1 MGRGKAIRVLGC
13 RQYSIYDIAMNVNPE
28 QLRIVHYPDP
38 ILRKKAE
45 AIPEVTQ
52 NVREVAYR
60 MLDLMHEAPGVGL
73 AAPQVGLGWRMF
85 VANPTGEE
93 RDNLAYVN
101 PRLIDPGEDVE
112 PYDEGCLSLP
122 NVQVKVIRPTEITIE
137 ATDLDGNLFRDTTD
151 GLLARIWQHECDHL
165 DGVLIIDKMN
175 QIDRLA
181 NKKALRAL
189 DPSY

>member
-1 MGRGKAIRVLGC
+1 
-13 RQYSIYDIAMNVNPE
+13 MNVNPE

-45 AIPEVTQ
+45 PVAEITEKVY
-52 NVREVAYR
+52 EVAHR
-60 MLDLMHEAPGVGL
+60 MLELMHEAPGVGL

-85 VANPTGEE
+85 VVNATGEE
-93 RDNLAYVN
+93 GDDRVYIN
-101 PRLIDPGEDVE
+101 PKLIDPGEDLE

-122 NVQVKVIRPTEITIE
+122 NVQVKVIRPIEITIE
-137 ATDLDGNLFRDTTD
+137 ATDLEGNLFQETSNE
-151 GLLARIWQHECDHL
+151 LMARVWQHEYDHL

-181 NKKALRAL
+181 NKKALWAL

>member
-45 AIPEVTQ
+45 AVPEVTE
-52 NVREVAYR
+52 NVREVALR
-60 MLDLMHEAPGVGL
+60 MLELMHEAPGVGL

-85 VANPTGEE
+85 VANATGEE
-93 RDNLAYVN
+93 EDDRVYIN

-137 ATDLDGNLFRDTTD
+137 ATDLEGNPFQETSNELM
-151 GLLARIWQHECDHL
+151 ARVWQHEYDHL
-165 DGVLIIDKMN
+165 NGVLIIDKMN